1 MCRWMTAL
9 SGALFLWVSS
19 LAAAQ
24 QTPSGI
30 PLDAPWKM
38 VVYEFATSK
47 LEHSAWGFQHSERDY
62 QLALLLAESEGLLI
76 DRDVLF
82 AAAFLHDLGAFEP
95 FAVAG
100 AEHSQV
106 AAETVASILEPTG
119 FPMEKIGSVQT
130 AILAHM
136 YYAAV
141 PEDATARVLHDAD
154 TLNFLGA
161 LGVTRI
167 ISLTTR
173 ENWAADLPTAV
184 ATLENFSQQL
194 PPTLQTESA
203 RRIAQGRVREMQAFL
218 QALKLQTL
226 EGRAL

>member
-1 MCRWMTAL
+1 MQVDDRAIRRGVSWSSSLPLSRRLLAFRWMRPGKWSCMTQPVN
-9 SGALFLWVSS
+9 SSIRPGASS
-19 LAAAQ
+19 
-24 QTPSGI
+24 
-30 PLDAPWKM
+30 K
-38 VVYEFATSK
+38 
-47 LEHSAWGFQHSERDY
+47 
-62 QLALLLAESEGLLI
+62 LALLLAESEGFI

-130 AILAHM
+130 ALAHM

-154 TLNFLGA
+154 LNFLGA

-167 ISLTTR
+167 STDDQR
-173 ENWAADLPTAV
+173 NWAADLPTAV
-184 ATLENFSQQL
+184 ATLEKFQ
-194 PPTLQTESA
+194 PAVTAHSA
-203 RRIAQGRVREMQAFL
+203 N
-218 QALKLQTL
+218 
-226 EGRAL
+226 

>member
-1 MCRWMTAL
+1 MCGGL
-9 SGALFLWVSS
+9 
-19 LAAAQ
+19 
-24 QTPSGI
+24 PSRGN
-30 PLDAPWKM
+30 L
-38 VVYEFATSK
+38 
-47 LEHSAWGFQHSERDY
+47 
-62 QLALLLAESEGLLI
+62 
-76 DRDVLF
+76 
-82 AAAFLHDLGAFEP
+82 P
-95 FAVAG
+95 FA
-100 AEHSQV
+100 SL
-106 AAETVASILEPTG
+106 TVVNTISILEPTG

>member
-9 SGALFLWVSS
+9 SGVVFLWVSS

-100 AEHSQV
+100 AEHSRSLQDSRLDSG
-106 AAETVASILEPTG
+106 ANG
-119 FPMEKIGSVQT
+119 FPDGENRFGADCDSG
-130 AILAHM
+130 AH
-136 YYAAV
+136 
-141 PEDATARVLHDAD
+141 VLR
-154 TLNFLGA
+154 G
-161 LGVTRI
+161 G
-167 ISLTTR
+167 
-173 ENWAADLPTAV
+173 
-184 ATLENFSQQL
+184 
-194 PPTLQTESA
+194 A
-203 RRIAQGRVREMQAFL
+203 RRRDGQGTA
-218 QALKLQTL
+218 
-226 EGRAL
+226 